1 MKNGISYKQNKIEGV
16 FDYILIGSGPGSL
29 ACASVLSK
37 YGKRCCVL
45 EKHYT
50 AGGFTH
56 VFRRRGYEWDVGV
69 HYIGDVNRPTT
80 LLFKIFNYITE
91 GRLKWEDM
99 GEIYDKVILG
109 DEEFHFVKGSENFK
123 KEIKKNFSD
132 PEDQKAIDK
141 YIDLIYRANNA
152 SKGFYYE
159 KVLPNFITYFLGN
172 KLRKEYMKFASR
184 TTLEVL
190 QDLTNNKKLIA
201 LLTAQYGDYGLPPS
215 KSSFAMHAMVA
226 KHYMKG
232 GSYPIGG
239 AGQICASMLPTIRKG
254 GGEVYTRAGVEQILF
269 KNNRAIGV
277 KMEDEKEFF
286 APVIISGVGYFNT
299 YKMIPNWISKKIKW
313 KKNNLKMKRSLS
325 HMSLY
330 IGLKGTTKDLGLKRA
345 NYWIYPDD
353 YDHDLSM
360 SKFLDNPEK
369 ESFALTYISFPSAK
383 DPTWQERYPE
393 KSTIEVITF
402 APYEWFNKW
411 EQKEWKKRGEEYD
424 NLKEKYSQRLLQQL
438 YRVEPQ
444 LEGKIDHYELSTPL
458 STSHFVNYEKGEI
471 YGLSHDPTRFKNKF
485 LKPRTNLKNLFLTG
499 QDIATAGVSG
509 ALVGGILT
517 ASTILNRNVIK
528 EIVSK

>member
-1 MKNGISYKQNKIEGV
+1 
-16 FDYILIGSGPGSL
+16 
-29 ACASVLSK
+29 
-37 YGKRCCVL
+37 
-45 EKHYT
+45 
-50 AGGFTH
+50 
-56 VFRRRGYEWDVGV
+56 
-69 HYIGDVNRPTT
+69 
-80 LLFKIFNYITE
+80 
-91 GRLKWEDM
+91 
-99 GEIYDKVILG
+99 
-109 DEEFHFVKGSENFK
+109 
-123 KEIKKNFSD
+123 
-132 PEDQKAIDK
+132 
-141 YIDLIYRANNA
+141 
-152 SKGFYYE
+152 
-159 KVLPNFITYFLGN
+159 
-172 KLRKEYMKFASR
+172 
-184 TTLEVL
+184 
-190 QDLTNNKKLIA
+190 
-201 LLTAQYGDYGLPPS
+201 
-215 KSSFAMHAMVA
+215 MHAMVA

-254 GGEVYTRAGVEQILF
+254 GGEVYIRAGVEQILF

-299 YKMIPNWISKKIKW
+299 YKMIPNWISQKIKW

-330 IGLKGTTKDLGLKRA
+330 IGLKGTTKNLGLKRA

-458 STSHFVNYEKGEI
+458 STSHFVNYDKGEI
-471 YGLSHDPTRFKNKF
+471 YGLSHDPIRFKNKF

>member
-1 MKNGISYKQNKIEGV
+1 MKNGISYKQNKIEGI

-29 ACASVLSK
+29 VCASVLSK

-109 DEEFHFVKGSENFK
+109 DEEFHFVKGSGNFK

-141 YIDLIYRANNA
+141 YIDLIYRVSNA

-172 KLRKEYMKFASR
+172 KLRKKYMKFASR

-226 KHYMKG
+226 KHYMNG

-299 YKMIPNWISKKIKW
+299 YKMIPNRISKKIKW

>member
-1 MKNGISYKQNKIEGV
+1 
-16 FDYILIGSGPGSL
+16 
-29 ACASVLSK
+29 
-37 YGKRCCVL
+37 
-45 EKHYT
+45 
-50 AGGFTH
+50 
-56 VFRRRGYEWDVGV
+56 
-69 HYIGDVNRPTT
+69 
-80 LLFKIFNYITE
+80 
-91 GRLKWEDM
+91 
-99 GEIYDKVILG
+99 
-109 DEEFHFVKGSENFK
+109 
-123 KEIKKNFSD
+123 
-132 PEDQKAIDK
+132 
-141 YIDLIYRANNA
+141 
-152 SKGFYYE
+152 
-159 KVLPNFITYFLGN
+159 
-172 KLRKEYMKFASR
+172 
-184 TTLEVL
+184 
-190 QDLTNNKKLIA
+190 
-201 LLTAQYGDYGLPPS
+201 
-215 KSSFAMHAMVA
+215 
-226 KHYMKG
+226 
-232 GSYPIGG
+232 
-239 AGQICASMLPTIRKG
+239 
-254 GGEVYTRAGVEQILF
+254 VYTRAGVEQILF

-299 YKMIPNWISKKIKW
+299 YKMIPNWISQKIKW

-330 IGLKGTTKDLGLKRA
+330 IGLKGTTKNLGLKRA

-424 NLKEKYSQRLLQQL
+424 NLKEKYSQSLLQQL